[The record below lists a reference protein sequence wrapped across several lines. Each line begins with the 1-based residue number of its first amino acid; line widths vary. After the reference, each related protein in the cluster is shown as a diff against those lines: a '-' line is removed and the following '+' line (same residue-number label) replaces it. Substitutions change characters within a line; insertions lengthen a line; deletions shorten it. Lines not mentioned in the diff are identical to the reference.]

1 MPRGKN
7 NGNKGGM
14 NALQTVDLS
23 KLESTTDEDLTQI
36 LKARYEQDCIY
47 TRIGDQ
53 ALVSVNPNKTLS
65 ICSDDQSLNYVA
77 EYKDT
82 NGQNTNQLP
91 PHIFQLVNQTY
102 LHMRR
107 TGVDQSIIIRF
118 VKYEITQGR
127 KFQGSRAKIRVFLR
141 HEALHSLIKFFFYL
155 FLLVAIQALV
165 KQMLIS

>member
-7 NGNKGGM
+7 SGNKGA
-14 NALQTVDLS
+14 NALQTIDLS
-23 KLESTTDEDLTQI
+23 KLESTTDEDLTLV

-53 ALVSVNPNKTLS
+53 ALVSVNPNKNLN
-65 ICSDDQSLNYVA
+65 ICSDDQSLTYVA

-82 NGQNTNQLP
+82 NGQNANHLP

-107 TGVDQSIIIRF
+107 TGVDQSIIIRYV
-118 VKYEITQGR
+118 VK
-127 KFQGSRAKIRVFLR
+127 
-141 HEALHSLIKFFFYL
+141 
-155 FLLVAIQALV
+155 
-165 KQMLIS
+165 

>member
-7 NGNKGGM
+7 TGNKGA

-23 KLESTTDEDLTQI
+23 KLESTADEDLSQI

-53 ALVSVNPNKTLS
+53 ALVSVNPNKNLS
-65 ICSDDQSLNYVA
+65 ICTDDQSLNYVA

-82 NGQNTNQLP
+82 SGQNANQLP

-107 TGVDQSIIIRF
+107 TGVDQSIIIRY
-118 VKYEITQGR
+118 VMKLPKGR
-127 KFQGSRAKIRVFLR
+127 GGFRDPVQKFRV
-141 HEALHSLIKFFFYL
+141 
-155 FLLVAIQALV
+155 
-165 KQMLIS
+165 